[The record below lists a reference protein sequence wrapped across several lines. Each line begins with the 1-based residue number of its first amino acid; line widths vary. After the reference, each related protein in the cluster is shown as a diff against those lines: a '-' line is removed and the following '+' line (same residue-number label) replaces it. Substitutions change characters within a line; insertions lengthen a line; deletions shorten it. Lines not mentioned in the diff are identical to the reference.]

1 MTGRSSELEAR
12 EGGDG
17 EHVGALEAMIGEA
30 EADGTTEG
38 PDTEDTD
45 EIGVAMMRFDVL
57 FVVVTILLVAV
68 AIGMTRVMFGLF

>member
-30 EADGTTEG
+30 EGTTEG